1 MRCAWLE
8 EPQAIRY
15 RELTLA
21 SADSEEALILGL
33 IADEAEQVCM
43 SDSLHKIAAKRT
55 IGAVMPRWCK
65 QVQAVRSGASPR
77 R

>member
-1 MRCAWLE
+1 MLAHVSLRCAWHE

-43 SDSLHKIAAKRT
+43 SDSLHKIADKS
-55 IGAVMPRWCK
+55 IIV
-65 QVQAVRSGASPR
+65 SGLLGQ
-77 R
+77 